1 MVYIIINYPGLIKK
15 IPENDKTQYY
25 DVIITINALWLDTI
39 NEIKKLE
46 IPEVPLYKYKK
57 YERWLNDD
65 IEYRNYIEQMSK
77 FKEDLIQLFKDERF
91 MRGVKSVIIY
101 DNVKDEV
108 YMFKAKEV
116 IHANAIW
123 SQETVNKLIETI
135 DKLIKP

>member
-15 IPENDKTQYY
+15 IPENDRTQYY
-25 DVIITINALWLDTI
+25 DVIIIFNTLWLDTI

-57 YERWLNDD
+57 YERWLNDQF
-65 IEYRNYIEQMSK
+65 ERSLYEEKMYE
-77 FKEDLIQLFKDERF
+77 FKNELIQLLKDEKF

-108 YMFKAKEV
+108 YMFKAKEI

-123 SQETVNKLIETI
+123 SQETVAKLIETI